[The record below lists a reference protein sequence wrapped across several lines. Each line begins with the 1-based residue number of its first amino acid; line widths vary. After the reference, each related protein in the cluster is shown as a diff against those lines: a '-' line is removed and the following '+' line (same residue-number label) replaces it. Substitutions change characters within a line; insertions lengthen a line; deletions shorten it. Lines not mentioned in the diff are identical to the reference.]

1 MAFPKGE
8 NVFFLNFQKI
18 IICFNKVFIG
28 FGSKCT
34 VIYNLKI
41 NVWSMK
47 VVRLF
52 YFLNNF
58 GLVILRNKGY
68 DFLN

>member
-1 MAFPKGE
+1 M
-8 NVFFLNFQKI
+8 
-18 IICFNKVFIG
+18 IG
-28 FGSKCT
+28 FDSKYT

-41 NVWSMK
+41 NILPMK